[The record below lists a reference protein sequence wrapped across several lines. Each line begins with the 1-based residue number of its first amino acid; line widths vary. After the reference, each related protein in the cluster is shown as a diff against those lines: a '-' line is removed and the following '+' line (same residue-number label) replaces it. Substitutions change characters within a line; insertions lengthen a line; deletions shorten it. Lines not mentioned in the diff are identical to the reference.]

1 MITSLFRRTFQAA
14 ILALACLATPTLAH
28 AQSVPW
34 FNGINIAGAEFG
46 GKKLPG
52 IHGSDY
58 IYPNSKDID
67 YFLNKGFNTI
77 RLPFK
82 WERLQRKLN
91 GPFEPE
97 EFLRI
102 DLVVSHAAAK
112 KAYVLLDPHNYARY
126 YGNVIGSSAVP
137 ISAFASFWR
146 ELASRYKNN
155 PYVIF
160 GLMNEPYNMAAA
172 DWRRAVEAAISAI
185 RGTGAKNLILVPGVR
200 WTGAHS
206 WLSGGSGS
214 NGAVF
219 ASLKDPANNMMFEVH
234 QYFDSDYSG
243 TSSTCQNENIGVTT
257 LQNFTAWARENNHR
271 AMVGELGAANNSTCL
286 TALDRMLSY
295 MEKNSDV
302 WNGWTYWAAGAWWG
316 NYMFSV
322 QPTSSGGDKPQMA
335 VLEKHVDFTLGSGS
349 GPVASSDSSS
359 DSTSSGS
366 TSSGSTSSGSTS
378 SGSTSSGSTSS
389 GSTSSGSTS
398 SGSTSSGS
406 TSSGSTSSGSSTT
419 QPSASDPSRND
430 HWFAGINIAGAE
442 FGKKIPGTHGRDYI
456 YPNANDIDYFLS
468 KGFNTIRLPF
478 KWERLQPKLGG
489 PLEPEELMR
498 IDRVVAHAA
507 AKKAYVILDP
517 HNFARYKG
525 EVIGS
530 SSVRGRKF
538 RDFWKALAAHY
549 KNHPYVIFGL
559 MNEPHTIS
567 AYNWRRAVDA
577 AIGGIRGQG
586 AKNLILVPGT
596 YRSGAHNWLSSDG
609 GMSNAEALQSVKDP
623 ANNLLIEV
631 HQYLDSDFSGR
642 SGSCQSESVGVT
654 ALQQFTDW
662 ARRNNHRAFLSE
674 FAGGANETCMKA
686 MEQML
691 TYMENNADVWTG
703 WAYWAAGAWWGNYRF
718 SVQPTASGGDKPQMS
733 VLKKHLN
740 VKIEL
745 VPDQVADESP

>member
-1 MITSLFRRTFQAA
+1 M
-14 ILALACLATPTLAH
+14 
-28 AQSVPW
+28 
-34 FNGINIAGAEFG
+34 
-46 GKKLPG
+46 
-52 IHGSDY
+52 
-58 IYPNSKDID
+58 
-67 YFLNKGFNTI
+67 
-77 RLPFK
+77 
-82 WERLQRKLN
+82 
-91 GPFEPE
+91 
-97 EFLRI
+97 
-102 DLVVSHAAAK
+102 
-112 KAYVLLDPHNYARY
+112 
-126 YGNVIGSSAVP
+126 
-137 ISAFASFWR
+137 
-146 ELASRYKNN
+146 
-155 PYVIF
+155 
-160 GLMNEPYNMAAA
+160 
-172 DWRRAVEAAISAI
+172 
-185 RGTGAKNLILVPGVR
+185 
-200 WTGAHS
+200 
-206 WLSGGSGS
+206 
-214 NGAVF
+214 
-219 ASLKDPANNMMFEVH
+219 
-234 QYFDSDYSG
+234 
-243 TSSTCQNENIGVTT
+243 
-257 LQNFTAWARENNHR
+257 
-271 AMVGELGAANNSTCL
+271 
-286 TALDRMLSY
+286 
-295 MEKNSDV
+295 
-302 WNGWTYWAAGAWWG
+302 
-316 NYMFSV
+316 
-322 QPTSSGGDKPQMA
+322 
-335 VLEKHVDFTLGSGS
+335 
-349 GPVASSDSSS
+349 
-359 DSTSSGS
+359 
-366 TSSGSTSSGSTS
+366 
-378 SGSTSSGSTSS
+378 
-389 GSTSSGSTS
+389 
-398 SGSTSSGS
+398 
-406 TSSGSTSSGSSTT
+406 
-419 QPSASDPSRND
+419 
-430 HWFAGINIAGAE
+430 NIAGAE

-538 RDFWKALAAHY
+538 GDFWKALAAHY
-549 KNHPYVIFGL
+549 KNHSYVIFGL

-577 AIGGIRGQG
+577 AIRGIRGQG

-596 YRSGAHNWLSSDG
+596 HRSGAHSWLSSDG